1 MDELSIGAQNS
12 KLKELRL
19 NFEDA
24 SAAQTNTSLNNNM
37 FDHVGKMF
45 KMFAQHGQLELL
57 SLDLGASDVNAT
69 GVENLANG
77 IACLA
82 NQKSFH
88 VIQSF
93 YDGTSGLDGCG
104 LMYDTNEKC
113 FKANNNYP
121 SLGSKCLPCV

>member
-1 MDELSIGAQNS
+1 MDNLI
-12 KLKELRL
+12 
-19 NFEDA
+19 
-24 SAAQTNTSLNNNM
+24 
-37 FDHVGKMF
+37 
-45 KMFAQHGQLELL
+45 L

-69 GVENLANG
+69 VENLANG

-82 NQKSFH
+82 NRNPFA
-88 VIQSF
+88 IQPF
-93 YDGTSGLDGCG
+93 YDGTGGLNGCG